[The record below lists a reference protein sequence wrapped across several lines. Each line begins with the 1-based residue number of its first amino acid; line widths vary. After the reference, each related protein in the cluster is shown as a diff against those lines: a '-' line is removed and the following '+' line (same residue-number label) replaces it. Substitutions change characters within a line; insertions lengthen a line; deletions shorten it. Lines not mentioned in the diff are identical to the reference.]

1 MGQKVHPVGFRLG
14 VIKKHKALWYAKGK
28 SYKEN
33 LIEDL
38 KVRDFIKDRLR
49 FSSISK
55 VDLERSAQN
64 FVVNIHTSRPGIII
78 GKKGEEIE
86 SLKKDIENVNSI
98 QGRLDTAIDKL
109 TDVSTSIKSM
119 LAVHEEKI
127 QRQEQVDDIIFRK
140 IKDRDSEIDEIFR
153 DLQREMDQ
161 VEKRLLV
168 EIKALRN
175 DIGGRVGVLEKYR
188 WIILGGFI
196 AIGWILS
203 KNFKFIMQMMSGTG
217 IS

>member
-1 MGQKVHPVGFRLG
+1 MPEEHTDIRVEL
-14 VIKKHKALWYAKGK
+14 AT
-28 SYKEN
+28 
-33 LIEDL
+33 L
-38 KVRDFIKDRLR
+38 KQEL
-49 FSSISK
+49 
-55 VDLERSAQN
+55 
-64 FVVNIHTSRPGIII
+64 
-78 GKKGEEIE
+78 
-86 SLKKDIENVNSI
+86 ENVNII

-161 VEKRLLV
+161 VEKRLLN
-168 EIKALRN
+168 EIRSLRL

-203 KNFKFIMQMMSGTG
+203 KNFKFIMQMMSGTA
-217 IS
+217 I